1 MGRQWRKTASPKK
14 KVAANYTWR
23 NDEEVAGVAEDA
35 EEVAAAAD
43 DVASA
48 AADDA
53 DNVQH
58 DDEADVPRSRGKMI
72 IKLAHKSKTY
82 ETRFEFD
89 TISFIWG
96 KRKQQTPKSFAYA
109 TPYKHTETLTTWTEG
124 WNLTAVHFF
133 IDAQKKK
140 KKRAKNALLTRILS
154 DFLCLALII
163 IIINTHTHTHTHA
176 QLHKHTPQHT
186 HTHSH
191 T

>member
-1 MGRQWRKTASPKK
+1 MGAGVEEDTLPKKK

-23 NDEEVAGVAEDA
+23 NDEELAGVAEDA
-35 EEVAAAAD
+35 EEVA
-43 DVASA
+43 A

-58 DDEADVPRSRGKMI
+58 DDEADVPRTRGKMI

-109 TPYKHTETLTTWTEG
+109 TP
-124 WNLTAVHFF
+124 
-133 IDAQKKK
+133 
-140 KKRAKNALLTRILS
+140 
-154 DFLCLALII
+154 
-163 IIINTHTHTHTHA
+163 
-176 QLHKHTPQHT
+176 
-186 HTHSH
+186 HTHSQAH
-191 T
+191 SQRELRVEI

>member
-1 MGRQWRKTASPKK
+1 MEWGREWRKTPSPQKK

-23 NDEEVAGVAEDA
+23 NDEELAGVAEDA

-58 DDEADVPRSRGKMI
+58 DDEADVPRTRGKMI

-109 TPYKHTETLTTWTEG
+109 TPHKHTETVTTWTEG
-124 WNLTAVHFF
+124 WNLTAVHFLLMPKRRRRS
-133 IDAQKKK
+133 AQK
-140 KKRAKNALLTRILS
+140 TRCWLEY
-154 DFLCLALII
+154 
-163 IIINTHTHTHTHA
+163 
-176 QLHKHTPQHT
+176 
-186 HTHSH
+186 
-191 T
+191 

>member
-1 MGRQWRKTASPKK
+1 MEWGRQWRKTPSPKK

-23 NDEEVAGVAEDA
+23 NDEELAGVAEDA
-35 EEVAAAAD
+35 EEVTAAAD

-58 DDEADVPRSRGKMI
+58 DDEADVPRTRGKMI

-109 TPYKHTETLTTWTEG
+109 TPHT
-124 WNLTAVHFF
+124 NSQA
-133 IDAQKKK
+133 
-140 KKRAKNALLTRILS
+140 
-154 DFLCLALII
+154 
-163 IIINTHTHTHTHA
+163 
-176 QLHKHTPQHT
+176 
-186 HTHSH
+186 HSQRELRVEI
-191 T
+191 